1 MEITVLDW
9 DSVFFKKPVAKI
21 VIAKNEIVNAAALL
35 NTCRQRL
42 FKLVYLFVD
51 GYNHTAVTELSKLA
65 GLPVNTKI
73 VFTTTAIKLE
83 NFKCLPVDTVVI
95 MEARSKQKNLE
106 SDLLKLAV
114 EAGAFSRF
122 KKDKKIDAG
131 LFLKMYSLWISN
143 IIKDKKNTR
152 ILTAVTTAANQKEVS
167 GFLAYKST
175 GSNFKI
181 EFIAIDKKW
190 QGKGI
195 GKALVKT
202 MMQQAAEK
210 NIHYINVETQE
221 ENIEAC
227 AFYTACGFTI
237 AEAIKIFHVHL

>member
-9 DSVFFKKPVAKI
+9 DSEFFKKPVAKI
-21 VIAKNEIVNAAALL
+21 VIAKNEMVDAAALL

-51 GYNHTAVTELSKLA
+51 DNNNTAVTELSKIA

-73 VFTTTAIKLE
+73 VFTSTTIKLE
-83 NFKCLPVDTVVI
+83 NFKFLPADSVVI
-95 MEARSKQKNLE
+95 GEAGSKQQDLE

-114 EAGAFSRF
+114 EAGSFSRF
-122 KKDKKIDAG
+122 KLDKKIKAG
-131 LFLKMYSLWISN
+131 LFFKMYSLWISK

-152 ILTAVTTAANQKEVS
+152 IITAVTTAANQNEVS
-167 GFLAYKST
+167 GFLAYKSIGDT
-175 GSNFKI
+175 FKI
-181 EFIAIDKKW
+181 EFISIDKKW
-190 QGKGI
+190 RGKGI

-202 MMQQAAEK
+202 MIQQAVEK

-227 AFYTACGFTI
+227 AFYSACGFTI
-237 AEAIKIFHVHL
+237 SEKMKIFHVHL